1 MYVQRLAVALG
12 QIEKQIQERAGSRSM
27 AQGSSPPST
36 SAPAASARSSSS
48 AVPGRISSPDCG
60 NATIWMSTRPAS
72 ASRVASTP
80 SRCRRPASVSTST
93 WVRMRVVP
101 SRRKASA
108 KACECTWASWP
119 LAARQSRSLSMR
131 SVSAEPTSLTYQD
144 DPQVVLSRWA
154 WPSTRPGS
162 SKAPPPSST
171 GNARHSGA
179 KPTFSPGPRYGLPDR
194 DVHAPSIRRPDILQ
208 QQIGHGNIRRRHAPP
223 ASRIRPEAVRSR
235 RSARP
240 GGPCRPRLR
249 ASGGNRCP

>member
-179 KPTFSPGPRYGLPDR
+179 KPTFSPRAAIRPCRIATSTRLPSGDR
-194 DVHAPSIRRPDILQ
+194 TFFSSKSVM
-208 QQIGHGNIRRRHAPP
+208 GNIPP
-223 ASRIRPEAVRSR
+223 AACAAGQPDQA
-235 RSARP
+235 
-240 GGPCRPRLR
+240 
-249 ASGGNRCP
+249 

>member
-1 MYVQRLAVALG
+1 
-12 QIEKQIQERAGSRSM
+12 M

-179 KPTFSPGPRYGLPDR
+179 KPTFSPGPRYGP
-194 DVHAPSIRRPDILQ
+194 AGSRRPRAFHPAT
-208 QQIGHGNIRRRHAPP
+208 GHSSAANRSWGISRRRHAPP